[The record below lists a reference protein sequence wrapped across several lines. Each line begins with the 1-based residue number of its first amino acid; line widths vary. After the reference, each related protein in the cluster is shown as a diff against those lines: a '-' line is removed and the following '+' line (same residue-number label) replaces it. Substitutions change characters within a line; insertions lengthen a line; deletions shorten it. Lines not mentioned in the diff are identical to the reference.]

1 MAWIRHE
8 HNAKSIKNLFGLL
21 AVFFFLMVAFLQF
34 AAAAVIA
41 FVLIAVGLQLLYFE
55 HVGKKLEF
63 QNTKGRRRTLNG
75 GETFWELVFEN
86 RGLPIWGGSLKISF
100 HDAVAPIGNH
110 RSNFTETIEMDVPF
124 TIGLNQNMVVRI
136 PLVGHKRGVSRIHKM
151 ELIIPHPFAEGSANL
166 EYQPMVLQELLVY
179 PKLGDF
185 SLKNIPVRQKPGQYN
200 LKHSLFDDVF
210 QPIGTRDYLPTDQ
223 FNQINWKASVR
234 AQTLQTKVYA
244 KVTNESMLFV
254 LDAASGYATIH
265 NLEERIEELAAYIE
279 NCHAENIPYAIAINM
294 RSAGKFPYYYLAAD
308 AGPTQRQRALEML
321 SIISKNHSTISLH
334 SMMAHLDVHIDLPFS
349 TYLLTDKTAEA
360 SRFIA
365 KWNARTNLKVL
376 ESGEGGGTA

>member
-1 MAWIRHE
+1 MGWIRHE
-8 HNAKSIKNLFGLL
+8 YNAKSIKNLFGLL
-21 AVFFFLMVAFLQF
+21 AVFFFLLAAFLQF

-63 QNTKGRRRTLNG
+63 QNTKSRRRTLNG
-75 GETFWELVFEN
+75 GETFWELIFEN
-86 RGLPIWGGSLKISF
+86 RGLPIWGGKLKISF
-100 HDAVAPIGNH
+100 YDAVSPIGED

-124 TIGLNQNMVVRI
+124 TIGLHQNMVVRV
-136 PLVGHKRGVSRIHKM
+136 PLVGRKRGLSRIHKM
-151 ELIIPHPFAEGSANL
+151 ELVIPHLFAEGSATL
-166 EYQPMVLQELLVY
+166 EYRPMVLQELLVY

-185 SLKNIPVRQKPGQYN
+185 SLQNIPVRQKPGEFN
-200 LKHSLFDDVF
+200 MKHSLFDDVF
-210 QPIGTRDYLPTDQ
+210 QPIGTRDYVPADQ
-223 FNQINWKASVR
+223 FNQIHWKASVR

-279 NCHAENIPYAIAINM
+279 NCYAENIPYAIAINM

-308 AGPTQRQRALEML
+308 AGPTQRQRALELL
-321 SIISKNHSTISLH
+321 SIISKNHSTIPLQ
-334 SMMAHLDVHIDLPFS
+334 SMLAHLDVHIDLPFS
-349 TYLLTDKTAEA
+349 TYLLTDKLAEA

-365 KWNARTNLKVL
+365 KWNARTNLRVL
-376 ESGEGGGTA
+376 ESRKGGETA